1 MNITFCINTSR
12 NERYHVELLLKSIYK
27 NFSRRDYPI
36 IIYVEN
42 DNQGTVEF
50 LKTQKSLFPNLKVII
65 NPLPIPIG
73 YGRNINMMF
82 EMAETEI
89 VSYLQSDMVVGP
101 DYDIQVLTW
110 LTPDT
115 IISSTRV
122 EPPLHPPS
130 LEKITHDFG
139 LDPQK
144 FDLDAFSTFARQ
156 NMRLHQTDFWFAPFT
171 LYKKTWLE
179 IGGHDTIFRRS
190 REDSDLLYRFS
201 MKGIKTKQAWNAI
214 VYHFTCTSSRGPE
227 WWTEKAKQRTQLQ
240 QIADSIEMMKFLRKW
255 PSFKHT
261 SNFDPETE
269 YKYQISINLS
279 NPTTNDYDILRN
291 YYKFYR
297 IYVPDPITRS
307 FLRREFDN
315 LQNVANQLMDISEE
329 NWNKYKKYYHTW
341 DSSEIFVDSLITDDD
356 VIINLNLNGKSFG
369 KVIQNPYY
377 NNLNDLIHSIRSEE
391 PGEYAIEEIG
401 ATMKINRTI
410 NRIQEQVKVNNPP
423 LDFDFHYL

>member
-1 MNITFCINTSR
+1 MNITFCINTSK
-12 NERYHVELLLKSIYK
+12 NERYHVELLLKSMYE
-27 NFSRRDYPI
+27 NFSRRDHPI
-36 IIYVEN
+36 LVYVEN

-50 LKTQKSLFPNLKVII
+50 LKTQKPLFPNLKVII
-65 NPLPIPIG
+65 NPLPVPIG

-89 VSYLQSDMVVGP
+89 VSYLQSDMVVCKN
-101 DYDIQVLTW
+101 YDLEVVKHLTEN
-110 LTPDT
+110 T

-130 LEKITHDFG
+130 PEKVTYDFG
-139 LDPQK
+139 LDPK
-144 FDLDAFSTFARQ
+144 IFNLEAFSAFAETVKR
-156 NMRLHQTDFWFAPFT
+156 NEITDYWFAPFT
-171 LYKKTWLE
+171 LYKKIWLD

-201 MKGIKTKQAWNAI
+201 MKGIKTKQAWNAV

-261 SNFDPETE
+261 SNFNPDTE
-269 YKYQISINLS
+269 YKYQISINVL
-279 NPTTNDYDILRN
+279 NPHDQDYEILRN
-291 YYKFYR
+291 YYRFHR
-297 IYVPDPITRS
+297 IYVSNPTTRTL
-307 FLRREFDN
+307 LRKEFDN
-315 LQNVANQLMDISEE
+315 LQNVANRLMDISEE

-341 DSSEIFVDSLITDDD
+341 DSSEIFVDTPIVDDD
-356 VIINLNLNGKSFG
+356 VILTLDLNGKSFNEL
-369 KVIQNPYY
+369 IQNPYY
-377 NNLNDLIHSIRSEE
+377 NTLNDLIHSIRSEE

-401 ATMKINRTI
+401 ATMKVNRAI
-410 NRIQEQVKVNNPP
+410 NRIQDQIKVQNPP
-423 LDFDFHYL
+423 LDFEFQYL

>member
-1 MNITFCINTSR
+1 
-12 NERYHVELLLKSIYK
+12 
-27 NFSRRDYPI
+27 
-36 IIYVEN
+36 
-42 DNQGTVEF
+42 
-50 LKTQKSLFPNLKVII
+50 
-65 NPLPIPIG
+65 
-73 YGRNINMMF
+73 
-82 EMAETEI
+82 
-89 VSYLQSDMVVGP
+89 
-101 DYDIQVLTW
+101 
-110 LTPDT
+110 
-115 IISSTRV
+115 
-122 EPPLHPPS
+122 
-130 LEKITHDFG
+130 
-139 LDPQK
+139 
-144 FDLDAFSTFARQ
+144 
-156 NMRLHQTDFWFAPFT
+156 
-171 LYKKTWLE
+171 
-179 IGGHDTIFRRS
+179 
-190 REDSDLLYRFS
+190 

-297 IYVPDPITRS
+297 IHVPDPITRS

-401 ATMKINRTI
+401 ATMKINRAI